1 MVAGMAVKNRVM
13 KNHKRGFR
21 PYCLAM
27 PDTRTAE
34 TNNEIAKAAINPICQ
49 GVSISMAV
57 IISTGNE
64 NGQTRYQLPI
74 QAGRSASRPCGHV
87 WAGRMAYR

>member
-13 KNHKRGFR
+13 KNHLRGFR

-27 PDTRTAE
+27 RDTRTAE
-34 TNNEIAKAAINPICQ
+34 TNNETAKAAINPICK
-49 GVSISMAV
+49 GVSSSMAV

-64 NGQTRYQLPI
+64 NGQTRCQITHMTRGGGARLT
-74 QAGRSASRPCGHV
+74 V
-87 WAGRMAYR
+87 E